1 MVKNIRMYMDKKMA
15 VIELK
20 SPVAEKFAGSDIK
33 VGVTSDFVIIC
44 E

>member
-1 MVKNIRMYMDKKMA
+1 MEKRMA

-20 SPVAEKFAGSDIK
+20 NSVADKFAGSDIK
-33 VGVTSDFVIIC
+33 VSITPHCVIIC

>member
-1 MVKNIRMYMDKKMA
+1 MEKRMA

-20 SPVAEKFAGSDIK
+20 NPVADKFAGSDIK